1 MAKCKNCENS
11 FGIFELKNGIC
22 KSCIEKENP
31 TCPGC
36 KQNFKPG
43 QFTEGYCKDCY
54 EERKESI
61 EKRKELK
68 RQELE
73 LIEKLKQEK
82 IDLKN
87 AEKKRELDI
96 KNIMLTTETQVNLKI
111 EKRINIVTAE
121 CAFGMN
127 VFKDLFTGVRDI
139 VGGRSESLQKTLK
152 ESKEIVLSELKKEAY
167 EIGANAVIGI
177 DLDYSEFTGGGKSM
191 LFMVASGTAVLI
203 NEIE

>member
-1 MAKCKNCENS
+1 MAKCKKCENS

-36 KQNFKPG
+36 KNSFKPG
-43 QFTEGYCKDCY
+43 QFTEGYCADCY
-54 EERKESI
+54 EERRETI
-61 EKRKELK
+61 EKKKELE

-73 LIEKLKQEK
+73 LIEKKKQEK
-82 IDLKN
+82 IALKK
-87 AEKKRELDI
+87 AEEKKKLDI
-96 KNIMLTTETQVNLKI
+96 QNIMLTTETHLNLKI
-111 EKRINIVTAE
+111 EKRINIVSAE

-127 VFKDLFTGVRDI
+127 IFKDLFTGVRDI
-139 VGGRSESLQKTLK
+139 VGGRSETLQKTLK
-152 ESKEIVLSELKKEAY
+152 ESKETVLAELKKEAY